1 MGDINLISQTRSR
14 LEIDKSITCRFV
26 IKRTDR
32 CFCKYKLWAKSNVLD
47 FFFRPPFPA
56 LHSEFGR
63 WAKSS
68 VLDFFFRPPVPALHS
83 EFGRWAKSSVL
94 DFVNIFLIL
103 NK

>member
-1 MGDINLISQTRSR
+1 MGEINLISQTRSR

-47 FFFRPPFPA
+47 FFFRPP
-56 LHSEFGR
+56 
-63 WAKSS
+63 
-68 VLDFFFRPPVPALHS
+68 VPALHS